1 MTLPLPQNVIP
12 RLSAQWLPTFPWISS
27 CRSGVILPPPGQY
40 PYPSGFPPKGEVP
53 THQHQV
59 VAILDPEATLRLEA
73 TPLLEAILVPHSPVE
88 PHPTLEFLQARDLE
102 PHQVEQA
109 ILDIHSHLHSLTVVA
124 QHRSHYLVVFLEDSP
139 LSILEDKLLTL
150 VSLLQ

>member
-1 MTLPLPQNVIP
+1 MATH
-12 RLSAQWLPTFPWISS
+12 LSLDILLQV
-27 CRSGVILPPPGQY
+27 RSHPSLLRVSILILVD
-40 PYPSGFPPKGEVP
+40 FLRWEEVP

-59 VAILDPEATLRLEA
+59 AAILDLEATLHLEA
-73 TPLLEAILVPHSPVE
+73 TPHLEAILVPHSPVE

-102 PHQVEQA
+102 PHQGEQA

-124 QHRSHYLVVFLEDSP
+124 QHRSHYLVVFLEDSL
-139 LSILEDKLLTL
+139 LSILEDQLLTL